1 VVKAVF
7 LDWFHTL
14 ARFEPPREELQCQAL
29 QEFGIKTSPQEVKP
43 GLFLADEY
51 WFDEN
56 IKSRVRVRSSEEQA
70 EIGLR
75 YLQIL
80 LTEAGIK
87 VTKELLLKILKK
99 VQELYKGMT
108 FVLFEDVLPALKELK
123 KQKLVL
129 GLLTNL
135 NKDMTP
141 ICRQLGLEP
150 YLDFVVT
157 SEDVGSD
164 KPQPPI
170 FLAALERAGVAAS
183 EAFHVG
189 DQYKIDVVGARGVGI
204 KPILIDRDNLYPDV
218 TDCPR
223 IRLLPEVVEYL

>member
-1 VVKAVF
+1 MIKAVF

-14 ARFEPPREELQCQAL
+14 ARFEPPREELHCQAL
-29 QEFGIKTSPQEVKP
+29 QEFDIEVSPQKVKP
-43 GLFLADEY
+43 GLLLADEY

-56 IKSRVRVRSSEEQA
+56 IKSKVRARSSEKQT
-70 EIGLR
+70 EIGLH
-75 YLQIL
+75 YQQIL

-87 VTKELLLKILKK
+87 VTKELLLRIVKK
-99 VQELYKGMT
+99 VRELHTGMT
-108 FVLFEDVLPALKELK
+108 FVLFEDVLLTLKELK
-123 KQKLVL
+123 KQKLIL

-135 NKDMTP
+135 NKDMAP

-150 YLDFVVT
+150 YLDFVIT
-157 SEDVGSD
+157 SEEVGSD

-170 FLAALERAGVAAS
+170 FLAALERAGVNAS
-183 EAFHVG
+183 EAIHVG

-204 KPILIDRDNLYPDV
+204 KPILIDRDNLYPEV

-223 IRLLPEVVEYL
+223 IRTLSEVVKHL